1 MRFRFNDEAAQ
12 RVQTLQ
18 KRHGMRSEGEV
29 ILRALA
35 FLEKADELDDDG
47 VVALSGKAADGTPK
61 EISVRVWTEQEA
73 ASG

>member
-12 RVQTLQ
+12 RVHILQ
-18 KRHGMRSEGEV
+18 RRHGMRSEGEV

-35 FLEKADELDDDG
+35 FLEKADELDDG